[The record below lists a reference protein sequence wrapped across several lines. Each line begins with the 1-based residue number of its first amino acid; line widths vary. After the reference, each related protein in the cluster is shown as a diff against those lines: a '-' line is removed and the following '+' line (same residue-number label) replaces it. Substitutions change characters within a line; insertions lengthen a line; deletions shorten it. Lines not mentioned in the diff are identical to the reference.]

1 MRVGK
6 ILAISVLGLASL
18 IVIVVAATA
27 IAFFVS
33 SRSS

>member
-6 ILAISVLGLASL
+6 ILAFSVLGLACL

-27 IAFFVS
+27 IAFFCVVS
-33 SRSS
+33 E